1 LTRTVTT
8 RRIDFDRHQLDE
20 KHFVDDD
27 LLFSNILAVL
37 SAMFPHGEEFFVR
50 TVRRY
55 RDEIADP
62 ELKRQIAGFIGQE
75 SVHGRE
81 HDRFNE
87 LLHQHGYP
95 TRAIDADIEKLFAI
109 VVRAV
114 PRNAQ
119 IAMTAFMEHVTAV
132 VGEHLLTD
140 PAFEHQDVDDE
151 LRDMLRWHALEECE
165 HKAVAF
171 DTMRAVDPSEVTR
184 LAGMALTLAIVGPFL
199 AGALA
204 RSIAS
209 DPAARDPRRLLRSA
223 RRLPANPFARLT
235 ILCRLVGYVR
245 PGFHPD
251 DHDSAAVVERWRAE
265 LFGTAGNLA
274 GRVSTKASA

>member
-1 LTRTVTT
+1 MTRTVTT
-8 RRIDFDRHQLDE
+8 RRIDFDRHE
-20 KHFVDDD
+20 VTYRHFVDND

-55 RDEIADP
+55 RDEIDDP
-62 ELKRQIAGFIGQE
+62 DLKRQIAGFIGQE

-95 TRAIDADIEKLFAI
+95 TRAIDADMEKLFA
-109 VVRAV
+109 VTARVL

-140 PAFEHQDVDDE
+140 PAFEHQQVDDE
-151 LRDMLRWHALEECE
+151 LRQMLRWHALEECE

-171 DTMRAVDPSEVTR
+171 DTMRAVDPSEANR
-184 LAGMALTLAIVGPFL
+184 LAGAVLTLAIVGPFL
-199 AGALA
+199 LGAIA
-204 RSIAS
+204 RSIGS
-209 DPAARDPRRLLRSA
+209 DPASRNPLHLLRSV
-223 RRLPANPFARLT
+223 RRLPANPFARRAVLR
-235 ILCRLVGYVR
+235 RLAGYAR

-251 DHDSAAVVERWRAE
+251 DHNSAAVVERWRAE
-265 LFGTAGNLA
+265 LFGDAGALA
-274 GRVSTKASA
+274 GRPGTRATA